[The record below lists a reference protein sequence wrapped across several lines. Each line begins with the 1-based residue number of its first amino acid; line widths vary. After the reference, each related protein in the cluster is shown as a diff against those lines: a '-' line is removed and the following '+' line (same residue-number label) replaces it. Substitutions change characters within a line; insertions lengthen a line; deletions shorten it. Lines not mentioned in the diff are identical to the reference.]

1 MNLLRRAGHL
11 AGQAWLVLTAG
22 SSRDYW
28 DKRYRLGMSSGSGSI
43 GELARFKADV
53 LNAHVQEQGI
63 QSVIEFGCGD
73 GLQLALARYPSYVG
87 LDVSQTAVRLC
98 ASRFAG
104 DATKSFLWYQE
115 SQSGNLADY
124 LQADLTLS
132 LDVIYHLLEDDVYR
146 RYLRNLFGC
155 SRRQVIVYSSNRDER
170 ELARHVKHRR
180 FVDDVRAEFPAFSLV
195 RTLENPFRNR
205 SFADFFFFSRDGAPV
220 A

>member
-11 AGQAWLVLTAG
+11 AGQAWLGLTAR
-22 SSRDYW
+22 SSGDYW
-28 DKRYRLGMSSGSGSI
+28 EKRYRLGMNSGSGSI
-43 GELARFKADV
+43 GDLARFKADV
-53 LNAHVQEQGI
+53 LNAHVREQGI

-73 GLQLALARYPSYVG
+73 GLQLVLAHYPSYVG
-87 LDVSQTAVRLC
+87 LDVSRTAVRLC
-98 ASRFAG
+98 TSRFAG

-115 SQSGNLADY
+115 SQSGNLPSY

-132 LDVIYHLLEDDVYR
+132 LDVIYHLLEDDVYW

-170 ELARHVKHRR
+170 QFARHVKHRR

-195 RTLENPFRNR
+195 RTLENPFRDQ
-205 SFADFFFFSRDGAPV
+205 SFADFFFFSRDGASV